1 MSVEAPGWPRT
12 DRLLSICV
20 IGWAKLSMQQ
30 REGSGYNLSAS
41 ELASGLVLSGHKV
54 CYLRSGMDYTLLGG
68 MRIEHVETWRGVE
81 CHSVFNSPNLAIS
94 RYNFKNQAREMSSP
108 AQTRMIM
115 QWMDSRKV
123 ELVHVHSLEGM
134 GLDLLPAIKA
144 SGRKLVVTL
153 HNHWY
158 VCPQVDLLRNE
169 SCVCMDYEGGSAC
182 EHCIEAL
189 PPQEEIRRRK
199 LQTVAWETLGPNSA
213 KFAREARS
221 ALGQLK
227 KRMLSDR
234 VIETTPRQVNTAS
247 LCEDPATAPPLAAPG
262 ECSRGIGRAVVGQ
275 VRDANEAILSKSHHL
290 AVVNEY
296 GTRRHAGLAA
306 LAHADRVIGPS
317 RFITDVLVSMGFA
330 KQKCVFVPYGQP
342 HFDALRRVARGH
354 VFYEKRPWTATS
366 PDRPLRI
373 GFLGTVFPNKGLE
386 VLTQAI
392 PQLTQRARQQC
403 HFVIRA
409 HGDDTPFRHR
419 LAPYPEVSF
428 LGGYRYEELA
438 SIHRDFDVAIVPH
451 IWLENAPLVMLEL
464 LNSGKFMIMSR
475 LGGVV
480 DFIRE
485 PDGAQCGNGIFFN
498 GGDAADLA
506 KAITRVVMGEVEI
519 PSAKEVQAA
528 SPNLISYVEHVRR
541 VEELYREVSA

>member
-1 MSVEAPGWPRT
+1 MSADNAAWPRT
-12 DRLLSICV
+12 AQPLSICV
-20 IGWAKLSMQQ
+20 IGWAKLSSQQ

-81 CHSVFNSPNLAIS
+81 CHSLFNSPNLAIS
-94 RYNFKNQAREMSSP
+94 RYNFRNQAREMNSP
-108 AQTRMIM
+108 EQTRLIM
-115 QWMDSRKV
+115 QWLDARGVK
-123 ELVHVHSLEGM
+123 LVHVHSLEGM

-144 SGRKLVVTL
+144 SGRKLIVTL

-169 SCVCMDYEGGSAC
+169 SGVCMDYEGGRAC
-182 EHCIEAL
+182 ENCIETL
-189 PPQEEIRRRK
+189 PPNEEIRRRK

-213 KFAREARS
+213 KFAREARR

-227 KRMLSDR
+227 KRVLSDR
-234 VIETTPRQVNTAS
+234 VIEVTPPPENPGS
-247 LCEDPATAPPLAAPG
+247 LSIDPSTAPPLAAPG
-262 ECSRGIGRAVVGQ
+262 ECNSGIGREVVSQ
-275 VRDANEAILSKSHHL
+275 ARDANEVLMSKTHHL
-290 AVVNEY
+290 SVLNEY
-296 GTRRHAGLAA
+296 GTRRLAGLAA

-317 RFITDVLVSMGFA
+317 RFITDVLVSMGFP
-330 KQKCVFVPYGQP
+330 KQKCEFVPYGQP
-342 HFDALRRVARGH
+342 HFDALRRIARGH
-354 VFYEKRPWTATS
+354 AFYEKRPWAATS

-392 PQLTQRARQQC
+392 PRLSQRVRQHC

-428 LGGYRYEELA
+428 LGGYRYEDLA
-438 SIHRDFDVAIVPH
+438 SIHRDFDVAVVPH

-464 LNSGKFMIMSR
+464 LNSGKFIIMSR

-485 PDGAQCGNGIFFN
+485 PDAAQCGNGIFFN
-498 GGDAADLA
+498 GGDPVDLA
-506 KAITRVVMGEVEI
+506 KAISRVVMGEVSI
-519 PSAKEVQAA
+519 P
-528 SPNLISYVEHVRR
+528 
-541 VEELYREVSA
+541 